1 MTHPLLPALLA
12 LVLAGASGVSPWS
25 RAQTP
30 PVETGYHYDTFTL
43 IEDTIKGLPKCLKY
57 CLLGFEIRIRYVGYA
72 VEIYV
77 VPHVEHHLA
86 AVHVMTSD
94 RFPKEAYTEW
104 AGLVGEIQ
112 KQLLDRL
119 AQTVPPALGGTA
131 LRESSGG
138 QTRYG
143 EYGSH
148 QATNF
153 KEAEHMGHPVAYL
166 SVLLDKNGNMS
177 KDTYTEG
184 DTGGGGFDGGTDLAG
199 FLGGWGRW
207 SAGCF
212 SDPNACAGPP
222 GFPTGLVGEVFKI
235 KDYLDTI
242 INAVKASGVDF
253 NGISKTLYSIGNKI
267 ADNVGAG
274 GGVKIDRLLC
284 PNDVTYFYPYYLS
297 GVDALFWRSG
307 APVTD
312 MTHLS
317 TMINPFSSDR
327 IGPDGATWAHVYPRH
342 GFVNNDHPGHVAPVA
357 AYRSADLVADG
368 GVRLRPKRTTVY
380 ARGDWQTLA
389 PQPTAFCAAAIGDLP
404 TPIDPEGGYAHNIWP
419 RFECPLSEIG
429 ILVAFIPY
437 RYCFTW

>member
-1 MTHPLLPALLA
+1 MSVPDLAKPAYQRLVSAPLSDTKALKREIVAARPALLDGANVHRPVAEQAIGVAAA
-12 LVLAGASGVSPWS
+12 LI
-25 RAQTP
+25 
-30 PVETGYHYDTFTL
+30 D
-43 IEDTIKGLPKCLKY
+43 
-57 CLLGFEIRIRYVGYA
+57 A
-72 VEIYV
+72 VEATGI
-77 VPHVEHHLA
+77 
-86 AVHVMTSD
+86 D
-94 RFPKEAYTEW
+94 FPNM
-104 AGLVGEIQ
+104 
-112 KQLLDRL
+112 
-119 AQTVPPALGGTA
+119 AQQ
-131 LRESSGG
+131 LRE
-138 QTRYG
+138 
-143 EYGSH
+143 
-148 QATNF
+148 
-153 KEAEHMGHPVAYL
+153 
-166 SVLLDKNGNMS
+166 
-177 KDTYTEG
+177 
-184 DTGGGGFDGGTDLAG
+184 
-199 FLGGWGRW
+199 
-207 SAGCF
+207 
-212 SDPNACAGPP
+212 
-222 GFPTGLVGEVFKI
+222 
-235 KDYLDTI
+235 
-242 INAVKASGVDF
+242 
-253 NGISKTLYSIGNKI
+253 IGNAL

-429 ILVAFIPY
+429 IFVAFIPY